1 MTTEQI
7 DTEVEAIA
15 DFHDQALAEIARLT
29 AIIIEKDKE
38 IEKLKAKQP
47 KARTFTAGVSS

>member
-38 IEKLKAKQP
+38 IAQLKDQSP
-47 KARTFTAGVSS
+47 KKKTFTALVSK